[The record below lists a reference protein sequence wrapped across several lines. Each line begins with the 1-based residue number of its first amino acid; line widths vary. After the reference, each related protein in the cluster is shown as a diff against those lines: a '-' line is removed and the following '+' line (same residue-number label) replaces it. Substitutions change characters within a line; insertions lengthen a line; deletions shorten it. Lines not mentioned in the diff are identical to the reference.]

1 MLNSST
7 LGSAMPT
14 RSLIKR
20 FGLAGFMFFFLKG
33 LAWLSVPALLTLL
46 R

>member
-1 MLNSST
+1 MSKALRTGLALPS
-7 LGSAMPT
+7 

-33 LAWLSVPALLTLL
+33 MAWLSLPALLAFLN
-46 R
+46 